1 MIGLGAS
8 ADLYSLFAP
17 INDDFPPVEESTSLQ
32 FANTCMIH
40 VLDSHRPI
48 NLRNLFEHAPH
59 TEGYFQSEKRR
70 LGGGGGGRRTRM
82 QDEFSVVVWNEVQPR
97 ADEEAAYQREM
108 EAYRALEVSSPL
120 LVSFVPLLH
129 NEKRSSNGRR
139 VS

>member
-1 MIGLGAS
+1 
-8 ADLYSLFAP
+8 
-17 INDDFPPVEESTSLQ
+17 
-32 FANTCMIH
+32 
-40 VLDSHRPI
+40 
-48 NLRNLFEHAPH
+48 
-59 TEGYFQSEKRR
+59 
-70 LGGGGGGRRTRM
+70 M